1 LPHIIRT
8 HSEPINGVFFFF
20 LSLSLSLDTS
30 QTSGVAWNAFIGCTS
45 SGVPSTR
52 CQITDQ
58 PHWKTDD
65 CVTIAFFDPSY
76 ISVNENGYCSFG
88 YNDKGLLVFE
98 PTGACDYTEAVMNGD
113 YAVKGQLTPGG
124 VLELL
129 FTDDG
134 GATFYNEDN
143 VRLALNAAN

>member
-1 LPHIIRT
+1 M
-8 HSEPINGVFFFF
+8 
-20 LSLSLSLDTS
+20 
-30 QTSGVAWNAFIGCTS
+30 
-45 SGVPSTR
+45 
-52 CQITDQ
+52 TDQ
-58 PHWKTDD
+58 PHWKSDD

-88 YNDKGLLVFE
+88 HNDKGLVVFKK
-98 PTGACDYTEAVMNGD
+98 TGDCTIGYSAAVEAGH
-113 YAVKGQLTPGG
+113 YAAKGQVTPGG

-134 GATFYNEDN
+134 GASFYNEDN

>member
-1 LPHIIRT
+1 M
-8 HSEPINGVFFFF
+8 
-20 LSLSLSLDTS
+20 
-30 QTSGVAWNAFIGCTS
+30 
-45 SGVPSTR
+45 
-52 CQITDQ
+52 TDQ
-58 PHWKTDD
+58 PHWKSDD

-88 YNDKGLLVFE
+88 YNDKGLLVFK
-98 PTGACDYTEAVMNGD
+98 PTGDCAYSDAVKNGD
-113 YAVKGQLTPGG
+113 YAVKGQVTPGG

>member
-1 LPHIIRT
+1 M
-8 HSEPINGVFFFF
+8 
-20 LSLSLSLDTS
+20 
-30 QTSGVAWNAFIGCTS
+30 
-45 SGVPSTR
+45 
-52 CQITDQ
+52 TDQ
-58 PHWKTDD
+58 PHWKSDD

-88 YNDKGLLVFE
+88 YNDKGLLVFQE
-98 PTGACDYTEAVMNGD
+98 TGDCTIGYSAAVEAGH
-113 YAVKGQLTPGG
+113 YAVKGQVTPGG

-134 GATFYNEDN
+134 GASFYNEDN